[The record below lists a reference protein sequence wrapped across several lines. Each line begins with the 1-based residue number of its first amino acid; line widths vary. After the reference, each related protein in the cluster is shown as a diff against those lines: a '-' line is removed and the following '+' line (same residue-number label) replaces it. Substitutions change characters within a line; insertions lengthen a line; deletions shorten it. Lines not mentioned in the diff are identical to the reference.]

1 MDAEKIVKRFNQM
14 EAKRNPYEAIWDK
27 AAQLCS
33 IDSRI
38 YEKDEKKHF
47 RQHVFDST
55 ARNALSYFAA
65 SMKSVLIPSTKR
77 WHTLKPVNPLLEQ
90 DAETY
95 AYLQDVTKLL
105 FNVRYSSDSKFIHEA
120 DILLNNIGL
129 YGFGVFYVGDEVGKG
144 IYYKTI
150 PVNEVYIDTDSKGKL
165 NAVYRKFKL
174 TTRQA
179 YGEYKENSPQAVKE
193 AYENNVDRDFNFL
206 HAVEYRDK
214 RTNLGATS
222 YPIASYHI
230 FLENKEMIKEGGYRV
245 MPYMCP
251 HFLGIPNSPY
261 GDSPAMQCFPDM
273 LTINEISKTML
284 RTAQLQSNP
293 TFLAGDSLLDAAKL
307 GRAGAIIRGG
317 LDSQGR
323 PRAMP
328 MQYGNDLQTS
338 QFIYEQKKADIE
350 RAFLV
355 PLFRAITEK
364 NVEMTAT
371 EVEKREA
378 EKAMVLAPMSER
390 ILAEWLH
397 PMIEREM
404 DILSQYGMLD
414 NVPDSLMEN
423 GSIAIEFQS
432 PFVRLQETDQIVG
445 LYKTI
450 EAVSTMAQTDPSVL
464 DAFDMQ
470 VAARKIA
477 EFNDVDHDILRSQE
491 QIDAIGNNRAQQEQA
506 AQMLQGAELLT
517 KSMKNAG
524 LKAKDVDNNYGLQ

>member
-1 MDAEKIVKRFNQM
+1 M
-14 EAKRNPYEAIWDK
+14 EAKRNPFEAVWDK

-33 IDSRI
+33 VDSRI
-38 YEKDEKKHF
+38 YDKDANGHY

-55 ARNALSYFAA
+55 ARNALAYFAA

-77 WHTLKPVNPLLEQ
+77 WHTLKPTNPQLER
-90 DAETY
+90 DEETY

-129 YGFGVFYVGDEVGKG
+129 YGFGVFYVGDEIGKG

-150 PVNEVYIDTDSKGKL
+150 PVNEVYIDTDAKGKL
-165 NAVYRKFKL
+165 SAVYRKFTL

-179 YGEYKENSPQAVKE
+179 YMEYGENSPQDVKN
-193 AYENNVDRDFNFL
+193 AYANDIEKDFNFL
-206 HAVEYRDK
+206 HAVERRDK
-214 RTNLGATS
+214 KYNLGNKS

-230 FLENKEMIKEGGYRV
+230 YLDTKELIRESGYRV

-251 HFLGIPNSPY
+251 HFLGTPKSPY

-293 TFLAGDSLLDAAKL
+293 AMLAGDSLIDSSKL

-328 MQYGNDLQTS
+328 MQYGNDLRS
-338 QFIYEQKKADIE
+338 SEFIYEQKKADIE

-364 NVEMTAT
+364 TVEMTAT

-397 PMIEREM
+397 PMIEREL

-414 NVPDSLMEN
+414 DVPDQLMEG

-450 EAVSTMAQTDPSVL
+450 EAAATMSQTDPTVL

-470 VAARKIA
+470 VALRKIA
-477 EFNDVDHDILRSQE
+477 EFNDVDHEILRSQE
-491 QIDAIGNNRAQQEQA
+491 QIKAIGANRAQQEQA

-524 LKAKDVDNNYGLQ
+524 LKARDIDENYGLQ